1 MEASFVVLRAWHCIQ
16 AGMWREEGSMF
27 GIFRRD
33 PVRKL
38 RAQYVKQLEVARD
51 LQRKGDIKG
60 FAAATAE
67 AEAMARRLD
76 RVSKPDLG

>member
-1 MEASFVVLRAWHCIQ
+1 
-16 AGMWREEGSMF
+16 MF

-33 PVRKL
+33 PARKL
-38 RAQYVKQLEVARD
+38 QAQYVKLLEVARD

-67 AEAMARRLD
+67 AEVMAHRIDQLQ
-76 RVSKPDLG
+76 KPKRG